1 MTTSIPSTWMGQRST
16 QSLPELQHSGQF
28 LAPDSSGRVWGV
40 QNLARAS
47 ETSLNKEASSRLCSS
62 TMVLSNILEMLS
74 SVFSVEVPLLCNNE
88 LLNYNVM

>member
-1 MTTSIPSTWMGQRST
+1 MGQRST

-28 LAPDSSGRVWGV
+28 LAPDSSGRVRGV

-88 LLNYNVM
+88 LLNYDVM